1 MTSKRLSAHGLQDT
15 SLMGMVGT
23 ESGEIDFDKLVD
35 VAKKS
40 REWNKFLWKM
50 VVLLLV
56 LVFFTILAVFGVSIA
71 AAVITKDTKID
82 ASTGF
87 LYAKAGGDDGG
98 FSIMKTAEAMTAL
111 MNVDVH
117 GLPAAELPDV
127 ESIKFMD
134 VELSFNVKGFARG
147 EDVTVLLIEGGTL
160 TFDETGLT
168 GTTGDGPSVLFNAV
182 DVDPVDGV
190 RKLQKD
196 DETTPTMAPTD
207 GNPIKKVATD
217 DEVKD
222 ESPDEK
228 PTEAPTETP
237 PKKKNDESTDDPST
251 EAPTEKTSTD
261 EPSTEAPTEK
271 TSTDEP
277 STKAPTETPPK
288 KGKGKRKLL
297 VAVELKN

>member
-56 LVFFTILAVFGVSIA
+56 FGFFSILAVFGVSIA
-71 AAVITKDTKID
+71 AAVIAKDTKID

-87 LYAKAGGDDGG
+87 MYAKAGGDDGG
-98 FSIMKTAEAMTAL
+98 FSILKTAEAMTAL

-117 GLPAAELPDV
+117 GLPAADLPDL
-127 ESIKFMD
+127 ESVKFMD
-134 VELSFNVKGFARG
+134 VALSFNVKGFARG

-190 RKLQKD
+190 RKLQNDED
-196 DETTPTMAPTD
+196 D
-207 GNPIKKVATD
+207 TD
-217 DEVKD
+217 DEYIKD
-222 ESPDEK
+222 KIPDKFEAKNPDEEK
-228 PTEAPTETP
+228 SPKTEAPTETP
-237 PKKKNDESTDDPST
+237 PKKNNDE
-251 EAPTEKTSTD
+251 STD
-261 EPSTEAPTEK
+261 EPST
-271 TSTDEP
+271 DEP
-277 STKAPTETPPK
+277 STDAPTETPPK

-297 VAVELKN
+297 VAVELKNSGGRFIGGNGVYGSRRYYDNSVYPL